1 MDTGLKNKKVI
12 VTAGAQGIGKAT
24 AILFAT
30 EGADVFIV
38 DVNESGA
45 QQTAKECQ
53 SLGVIS
59 LAVKGDM
66 SSEIDVSKMVKTVVN
81 KFGTV
86 HILVNAVG
94 IFDSTSISELKPA
107 NWDKIMSVNLRSVY
121 LCSQAVLPHM
131 KSQQYGKIVSIASL
145 AAQVGGLFA
154 GANYS
159 VSKAGVMA
167 FTKSLARQTSGM
179 GINVNCISPG
189 PVTTSMVADWPEEVV
204 NEIKKQCPMR
214 RFATPEEIAN
224 GIVFLSSNCANYI
237 HGAHLDINGGLFM
250 D

>member
-1 MDTGLKNKKVI
+1 MIKLGIGQNKKIV
-12 VTAGAQGIGKAT
+12 VTAAAQGIGKAT

-53 SLGVIS
+53 SHGVIS

-66 SSEIDVSKMVKTVVN
+66 SNEIDVSKMVKTVVN

-94 IFDSTSISELKPA
+94 IFDSTPISELNPA
-107 NWDKIMSVNLRSVY
+107 DWDKIMSVNLRSVY

-159 VSKAGVMA
+159 VSKI
-167 FTKSLARQTSGM
+167 LYEPR
-179 GINVNCISPG
+179 
-189 PVTTSMVADWPEEVV
+189 
-204 NEIKKQCPMR
+204 
-214 RFATPEEIAN
+214 
-224 GIVFLSSNCANYI
+224 
-237 HGAHLDINGGLFM
+237 
-250 D
+250 